1 MRRLKAIEDRNVRMQ
16 AEANRKRLKGLIEQQ
31 EGVVRRQEASV
42 ARAAVLQQKKMELVD
57 RQELVDKV
65 LQTRG
70 KGTELLALKRREIQL
85 DIQFEKSQLEAQRQ
99 IELEEAIG
107 LMGHLE
113 IEEQH
118 MVNRLQATQKKENVA
133 KI

>member
-1 MRRLKAIEDRNVRMQ
+1 M
-16 AEANRKRLKGLIEQQ
+16 
-31 EGVVRRQEASV
+31 RRQEASV

-85 DIQFEKSQLEAQRQ
+85 DI
-99 IELEEAIG
+99 
-107 LMGHLE
+107 
-113 IEEQH
+113 
-118 MVNRLQATQKKENVA
+118 
-133 KI
+133 